1 MEEGNRGGKGRR
13 EEATEDEAVRLSTT
27 GQVHRVKR
35 KGNTASRG
43 VSDFQPIS
51 SQKKGKW
58 EIHKKLLFVRAAE
71 SGAKRQ
77 PRGITKPKPV
87 SPALQA
93 VVGVKEIART
103 QALKRIWDYIKE
115 NNLQDPENK
124 KIIVCDEKL
133 KGIFAGKD
141 RVGFL
146 EISGLLNPHF
156 EK

>member
-1 MEEGNRGGKGRR
+1 MNSITFSSSAFVAGNILFARR
-13 EEATEDEAVRLSTT
+13 SLSMPTTLRMPAAAAARAAKTPAAAEA
-27 GQVHRVKR
+27 GKR
-35 KGNTASRG
+35 K
-43 VSDFQPIS
+43 
-51 SQKKGKW
+51 
-58 EIHKKLLFVRAAE
+58 
-71 SGAKRQ
+71 

-93 VVGVKEIART
+93 VVGVKEIPRT
-103 QALKRIWDYIKE
+103 QALKVIWAYIKE

-133 KGIFAGKD
+133 QNIFAGKD